1 MIHARL
7 KSQIWLAEVK
17 PAGLNAGVVFALG
30 SNAYRRRARRE
41 NYGRLDAWQWAE
53 YDRVVYLDADCMVVG
68 NLEPMFRMPRGL
80 VGTVG
85 APAAWAH
92 RLTKTLPRDDRQ
104 ASQLCKRCCA
114 SHRPSDKLLSG
125 GASSTRAIC

>member
-1 MIHARL
+1 M
-7 KSQIWLAEVK
+7 
-17 PAGLNAGVVFALG
+17 PC
-30 SNAYRRRARRE
+30 RRRARRE

-85 APAAWAH
+85 ARPVPHLTAWRSAGFVRRVRLNLRRGNKPFNLVRSLCFNFVNHVPGGGLCLGH
-92 RLTKTLPRDDRQ
+92 RLCMAAAL
-104 ASQLCKRCCA
+104 
-114 SHRPSDKLLSG
+114 
-125 GASSTRAIC
+125 